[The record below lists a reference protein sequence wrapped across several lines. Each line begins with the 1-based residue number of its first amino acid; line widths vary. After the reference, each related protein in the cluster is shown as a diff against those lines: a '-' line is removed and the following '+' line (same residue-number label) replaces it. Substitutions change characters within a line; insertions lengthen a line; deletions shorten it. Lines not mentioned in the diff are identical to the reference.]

1 MTRRSRALAV
11 VASACALGA
20 PAVGGASVEI
30 RGVDA
35 TAYPRAQAT
44 VVTSQPSKE
53 PPQLIEGG
61 KPAAGVLAK
70 NLGESRSICLA
81 VDRSQSMRGAPL
93 QEATAAARAF
103 VGAKLATDRICVT
116 SFATKPLLLA
126 PFTDSEAEAGA
137 ALGSI
142 KVDPVKG
149 TALYDDVRLA
159 SQTLAEE
166 EGRARIIILV
176 TDGNET
182 LSSATLADAIKAAQ
196 EAETTVYV
204 VAIESKAFT
213 PGPLKY
219 LAKRTGGRY
228 YGTPTPAALQGI
240 YAELAAELKR
250 TWRLDYV
257 TSGRPGESP
266 LLVAHVPGLGRDSAR
281 SPIPATAEVE
291 KPGGLLPAAAY
302 GKGGSTGLGLLVG
315 MLILLAVG
323 LVFASANA
331 DRVRSQ
337 VQRHISPKPK
347 RSKVAKEK
355 KPRLQ
360 SLAGLFRLT
369 EQALGKTRVWLR
381 LARLIERADLQLKTA
396 ELFYMSA
403 GSCVVLGL
411 LATAA
416 GSSGLLSLASLVIGA
431 LIPLAFVWYKAHRR
445 LAAFEN
451 QLPDLLIGVAAS
463 LKAGHSFKQALQAI
477 VDEGIEPAGKEF
489 RRVLTETRLGRPL
502 DDALNDM
509 AERVGSSNLSFI
521 VTAVAVQTQ
530 VGGSLASLF
539 DMVADTVRNRQQ
551 FARKIKALTA
561 MGRMSA
567 YVLIGLPFFLC
578 GALTLLNP
586 SYMAPLFQTSA
597 GHKMIVLSLVMMG
610 IGSLLLKKIVSFKG

>member
-1 MTRRSRALAV
+1 MSRGSWVVAL
-11 VASACALGA
+11 VASACALVA
-20 PAVGGASVEI
+20 PSVAGASVEI

-53 PPQLIEGG
+53 PPQLIEDG
-61 KPAAGVLAK
+61 KPASGVLAK

-81 VDRSQSMRGAPL
+81 VDRSQSMRGVPL
-93 QEATAAARAF
+93 AEATAAARAF
-103 VGAKLATDRICVT
+103 VAAKLPTDRICVT

-137 ALGSI
+137 ALAGI
-142 KVDPVKG
+142 EIDPAKG

-240 YAELAAELKR
+240 YAQLTAELKR

-266 LLVAHVPGLGRDSAR
+266 LLVANVPGFGRDSAR
-281 SPIPATAEVE
+281 SPIPASAEVE
-291 KPGGLLPAAAY
+291 KPSGLLPAAAY
-302 GKGGSTGLGLLVG
+302 GKGGSTGLALLVGLLV
-315 MLILLAVG
+315 LLAVA

-337 VQRHISPKPK
+337 VQKHIAPKPK
-347 RSKVAKEK
+347 RSRKVKEK
-355 KPRLQ
+355 KDRLQ
-360 SLAGLFRLT
+360 SLAGLFQLT
-369 EQALGKTRVWLR
+369 EHALGKTRGWLK

-396 ELFYMSA
+396 ELFYLSA
-403 GSCVVLGL
+403 ASCVVLGL
-411 LATAA
+411 LATAV
-416 GSSGLLSLASLVIGA
+416 GSSGLLSLVSLVVGA
-431 LIPLAFVWYKAHRR
+431 LIPVGFVWTKARRR

-451 QLPDLLIGVAAS
+451 QLPDLLIGIAAS

-477 VDEGIEPAGKEF
+477 VDEGVEPAGKEF
-489 RRVLTETRLGRPL
+489 KRVLTETRLGRPL

-509 AERVGSSNLSFI
+509 AERVGSKNLAFI

-567 YVLIGLPFFLC
+567 YVLVALPIFLC
-578 GALTLLNP
+578 GALTLVNP
-586 SYMAPLFQTSA
+586 GYMAPLFQTSS
-597 GHKMIVLSLVMMG
+597 GHKMIAASLVMMG
-610 IGSLLLKKIVSFKG
+610 IGSLLLRKIVNFKG